1 MIGRWCGLRLPPQAL
16 RPLTF
21 ISHRGFVARVL
32 AHMLDS
38 LVRVSRRVG
47 DRHFVRH
54 PLSLWPSGAAFPRPP
69 LLDSAFAGG
78 GLNIR
83 HERALHARSHPN
95 PYSLWTFAWPGKLF
109 DIPGSALRCGLPI
122 GASCGVVT
130 IRGGVTLAA
139 APALA
144 RAAAVAASFRG
155 FPNSLSQSG
164 RKYHAPLGI

>member
-1 MIGRWCGLRLPPQAL
+1 MVRLAPPTAGLAAPHFHFAPRVCRPSTRTYVRLLGPCFKTGRGQAFRQASAFTLAL
-16 RPLTF
+16 RRG
-21 ISHRGFVARVL
+21 ISSAPSSARLGFRRGRTEYKAR
-32 AHMLDS
+32 A
-38 LVRVSRRVG
+38 
-47 DRHFVRH
+47 
-54 PLSLWPSGAAFPRPP
+54 
-69 LLDSAFAGG
+69 
-78 GLNIR
+78 
-83 HERALHARSHPN
+83 RAQLRARSHPN

-109 DIPGSALRCGLPI
+109 LTSPASALRCGLPI

-164 RKYHAPLGI
+164 RKVHAPLGI

>member
-1 MIGRWCGLRLPPQAL
+1 MVMQCVWIPARARGATQNRTPRT
-16 RPLTF
+16 RPEQL
-21 ISHRGFVARVL
+21 
-32 AHMLDS
+32 
-38 LVRVSRRVG
+38 
-47 DRHFVRH
+47 
-54 PLSLWPSGAAFPRPP
+54 SGAAFPPRPP

-83 HERALHARSHPN
+83 HERVCARSHPN

-109 DIPGSALRCGLPI
+109 LTSPASALRCGLPI

-164 RKYHAPLGI
+164 RAHVARAPWYLSRPPYLKPSRGRRPFGLQRLPQR